1 MKKNVGSLDRVV
13 RLLLAAV
20 FGVLYYMGIIT
31 GTLGLVLVIL
41 GGVFAL
47 TSIISFCPIYSIVG
61 LNTCSVKEQK

>member
-13 RLLLAAV
+13 RLVLAAV
-20 FGVLYYMGIIT
+20 FGVLYYMGIIS

-47 TSIISFCPIYSIVG
+47 TSIISFCPLYAIVG
-61 LNTCSVKEQK
+61 LNTCDVKKA